1 MTFSFTNYAAIKPQ
15 RSPFRDI
22 VSDILGGYSGA
33 VNAKY
38 LPREKEADIFHKQI
52 SPLAMLASSPYFSS
66 LHPAQQQQMAQY
78 ISQMLSR
85 QGIGEG
91 GQQGSGMGS
100 GMMSGGGG
108 QQGASPGMS
117 GGMGG
122 QSMGGQGQSAP
133 QGDMDENGDPLIPGN
148 PGEHF
153 TSKFGESSYTPGT
166 AHRGKGGEA
175 IYTPKGSNVQKGLD
189 VLRETKGF
197 TNLFNEYR
205 SAASEVAKAGPLKQD
220 LSVVAGNLEKVGNP
234 VTSKISEFLGGGKVA
249 DAYAKMKSTGA
260 KMAPALKSIGF
271 HDAEINDMFTIHPGE
286 SGKNFEDRMDKTLPV
301 ILRKI
306 KEHQRSLNQGVNV
319 SKNSE
324 GTTQPEMLL
333 IGPDGSQ
340 GFVSADKA
348 MELIRSGQFKE
359 AGQ

>member
-22 VSDILGGYSGA
+22 VSDLLGGYSGA

-66 LHPAQQQQMAQY
+66 LHPEQQQQMAQY
-78 ISQMLSR
+78 ISQMLSH
-85 QGIGEG
+85 QGIGTG
-91 GQQGSGMGS
+91 GQQGGGMAP

-108 QQGASPGMS
+108 QQAGGMS

-122 QSMGGQGQSAP
+122 QGQPAP
-133 QGDMDENGDPLIPGN
+133 QQGGMDENGEPLIPAN
-148 PGEHF
+148 PAEHF
-153 TSKFGESSYTPGT
+153 TSQYGQSAYTPGT
-166 AHRGKGGEA
+166 AHRGKGGET
-175 IYTPKGSNVQKGLD
+175 IYTPTGSNVQKGLD

-234 VTSKISEFLGGGKVA
+234 LTSKVSELLGGGKVA
-249 DAYAKMKSTGA
+249 DAFAKMKSTGA

-271 HDAEINDMFTIHPGE
+271 SDADINDMFTIHPGE
-286 SGKNFEDRMDKTLPV
+286 SVKNFNDRMDKTLPV
-301 ILRKI
+301 ILRKV
-306 KEHQRSLNQGVNV
+306 KEHQRNLNQGVNV
-319 SKNSE
+319 NKNSE
-324 GTTQPEMLL
+324 GTTRPEMLL

-348 MELIRSGQFKE
+348 MELLRSGQFKE